1 MSEITDKNQFQASS
15 DDLVKPDT
23 ESSRGRIE
31 RRKIALNV
39 LMQMFFAILIFVLIN
54 YISYGNYQRWDLSST
69 KKYSVS
75 EDTEAYLQDQLDDK
89 VTLTMAF
96 LKSSKIRNQLK
107 VLLEEYEN
115 ISKGKIIFEEFDP
128 IINKNKSLEISDR
141 YQTTIDQSCLFIEV
155 GGRIKKLT
163 ENDLLDDKG
172 RTFTGED
179 TITSAMLAATESKP
193 KTVYLIA
200 GKGKL
205 KEVNGRSADK
215 EILGLSTRHF
225 FELKELTLGNITKI
239 PEDADS
245 LILINPETDFTLSE
259 VTVLT
264 KYWEQQRGSM
274 VLLLNPATEMPN
286 FYPFL
291 RSLGI
296 RVDNKYRV
304 LFSETTGIGGTQK
317 VYSVQS
323 KLLGGNPVTSS
334 DEGAITTF
342 AGQTCPI
349 SVAENNENLAS
360 KGITAVPLLAAD
372 PKFWGDLEHTEP
384 YPKRSD
390 TDMIPDPNPIY
401 VAAMVEKG
409 GSEDSAVKIESSR
422 MVVIGNSTLLDPI
435 PTRLNVELVMNAINW
450 TLDREER
457 LGINPTNVISF
468 RVDMSPEKYKTLFY
482 LIVCIF
488 PAIAFC
494 FGIVIW
500 SARRS

>member
-1 MSEITDKNQFQASS
+1 MSEETDQIKIEGSSKNPVKAGTGSS
-15 DDLVKPDT
+15 HC
-23 ESSRGRIE
+23 RI
-31 RRKIALNV
+31 RRKNIAFNV
-39 LMQMFFAILIFVLIN
+39 LLQMFFAILLFILIN
-54 YISYGNYQRWDLSST
+54 YISYSNYQRWDLSST
-69 KKYSVS
+69 KKYSIS
-75 EDTEAYLQDQLDDK
+75 EDTEAYLKDQLDEK
-89 VTLTMAF
+89 ITLTMAF

-115 ISKGKIIFEEFDP
+115 ISGGKIVFEEFDP
-128 IINKNKSLEISDR
+128 VINKDKALEISDR
-141 YQTTIDQSCLFIEV
+141 YKTTIDQSCLFIEV
-155 GGRIKKLT
+155 EGRIKKLIET
-163 ENDLLDDKG
+163 DLLDDKG
-172 RTFTGED
+172 RVFTGED
-179 TITSAMLAATESKP
+179 TVTSAMLATTEGKP
-193 KTVYLIA
+193 KIVYLIA

-215 EILGLSTRHF
+215 EILSLSTRHF

-245 LILINPETDFTLSE
+245 LIIINPETDFSLSE
-259 VTVLT
+259 VTVIT
-264 KYWEQQRGSM
+264 KYWEKQRGSM
-274 VLLLNPATEMPN
+274 VLLLNPTTKMPN

-296 RVDNKYRV
+296 RVDNNYRV

-323 KLLGGNPVTSS
+323 KLLGGNPITSS

-349 SVAENNENLAS
+349 SVAENNEGLAS
-360 KGITAVPLLAAD
+360 KGIIAVPLLAAD
-372 PKFWGDLEHTEP
+372 AKYWGDLDHTEP
-384 YPKRSD
+384 YPKRSKFD
-390 TDMIPDPNPIY
+390 IIPDPNPIY

-409 GSEDSAVKIESSR
+409 GSEDAAVKLESSR
-422 MVVIGNSTLLDPI
+422 MVVVGNSTLLDPI

-468 RVDMSPEKYKTLFY
+468 RIDMSPEKYKTLFY

-494 FGIVIW
+494 FGIAVW
-500 SARRS
+500 SARRN

>member
-1 MSEITDKNQFQASS
+1 MSEITDKKQFQTSS
-15 DDLVKPDT
+15 DDPVKPDT

-179 TITSAMLAATESKP
+179 AITSAMLAATESKP

-215 EILGLSTRHF
+215 EILGVSTRHF
-225 FELKELTLGNITKI
+225 FVLKELTLGNIIKI
-239 PEDADS
+239 P
-245 LILINPETDFTLSE
+245 
-259 VTVLT
+259 
-264 KYWEQQRGSM
+264 
-274 VLLLNPATEMPN
+274 
-286 FYPFL
+286 
-291 RSLGI
+291 
-296 RVDNKYRV
+296 
-304 LFSETTGIGGTQK
+304 
-317 VYSVQS
+317 
-323 KLLGGNPVTSS
+323 
-334 DEGAITTF
+334 
-342 AGQTCPI
+342 
-349 SVAENNENLAS
+349 
-360 KGITAVPLLAAD
+360 
-372 PKFWGDLEHTEP
+372 
-384 YPKRSD
+384 
-390 TDMIPDPNPIY
+390 
-401 VAAMVEKG
+401 
-409 GSEDSAVKIESSR
+409 
-422 MVVIGNSTLLDPI
+422 
-435 PTRLNVELVMNAINW
+435 
-450 TLDREER
+450 
-457 LGINPTNVISF
+457 
-468 RVDMSPEKYKTLFY
+468 
-482 LIVCIF
+482 
-488 PAIAFC
+488 
-494 FGIVIW
+494 
-500 SARRS
+500 